1 MQRDK
6 VVAWRSARTHI
17 IADDESERRAGRGKK
32 KEKKVYRKEMESV
45 GDALSGVQVESPF
58 SFSLFFFVRDLKY
71 RVVGIAIRG
80 RHRVF
85 FVIIDLIEQW
95 LGQPC
100 RTLVVFGVTC
110 FNAKIL
116 DVFLCESFPLF
127 PLNFSLLSSLFS
139 VFSLPSSFFLSSL
152 FFHIFFLFLSLTL
165 FSFLSFHF

>member
-1 MQRDK
+1 
-6 VVAWRSARTHI
+6 
-17 IADDESERRAGRGKK
+17 
-32 KEKKVYRKEMESV
+32 ME
-45 GDALSGVQVESPF
+45 F
-58 SFSLFFFVRDLKY
+58 SWNLLLLFLFFFVRDLKY
-71 RVVGIAIRG
+71 RVVGIAIKG

-139 VFSLPSSFFLSSL
+139 VFSLPSSFSLSSL
-152 FFHIFFLFLSLTL
+152 FFHIFFLFLSLIPFLFSL
-165 FSFLSFHF
+165 FSFLRIFLSPLLSLFHLSSLFSSFIYSILSLPPSKL